1 MPKNHGPSLLDLIA
15 AAREIYGP
23 REHYAALD
31 QLAPGDRIWVDGQWR
46 ETATTETED
55 SGDISV
61 WLVNYP
67 GFTAPAALLVRR
79 AER

>member
-1 MPKNHGPSLLDLIA
+1 MD
-15 AAREIYGP
+15 

-31 QLAPGDRIWVDGQWR
+31 QLAPGDRIWLDGAWR
-46 ETATTETED
+46 EVLGTTER

-61 WLVNYP
+61 WLHGSGL

-79 AER
+79 AET